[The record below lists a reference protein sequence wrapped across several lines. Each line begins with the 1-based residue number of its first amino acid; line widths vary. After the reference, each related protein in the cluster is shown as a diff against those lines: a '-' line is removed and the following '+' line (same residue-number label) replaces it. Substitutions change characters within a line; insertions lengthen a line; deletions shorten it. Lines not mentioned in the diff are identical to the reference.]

1 MATTNTIYQ
10 MIGDFAL
17 DTFAMIYDKATD
29 DMSEDEYD
37 EMCAEIKHECAD
49 TYVIDCDNIQDFI
62 LQYGMYVSIQMY
74 NYNYDMADLAGI
86 SEKEFYGK
94 LLSVILTN
102 SDEAIN
108 LLSYDRYK
116 EFVKHQN

>member
-17 DTFAMIYDKATD
+17 NTFAMIYDKATD
-29 DMSEDEYD
+29 DISEDEYD
-37 EMCAEIKHECAD
+37 EMCSEIKNDCAD
-49 TYVIDCDNIQDFI
+49 KYIIDCHNKQDFI

-86 SEKEFYGK
+86 SEGEFYAK
-94 LLSVILTN
+94 LLHVILTS
-102 SDEAIN
+102 SDESIN

-116 EFVKHQN
+116 EFVKNQK